1 MSDEVGDA
9 EGRTPAKWR
18 LWPSRGTTEL
28 TDGVLP
34 KTHVDIPMP
43 PVKAA
48 RVDAA
53 AVVTP
58 GRAAE

>member
-1 MSDEVGDA
+1 MADEVGDA
-9 EGRTPAKWR
+9 EGRTTAKWR

-48 RVDAA
+48 RAA
-53 AVVTP
+53 PMAMP
-58 GRAAE
+58 EGAAE